1 MISIK
6 FSDAQVFMLSTC
18 SKASLMLCRAAI
30 DHNLMKKALI
40 KELRTFIKM
49 SGFATVTSI
58 YFGGG

>member
-1 MISIK
+1 MHFI
-6 FSDAQVFMLSTC
+6 AEEV
-18 SKASLMLCRAAI
+18 SLGWIMSCRAGI
-30 DHNLMKKALI
+30 DHNLMRKALI